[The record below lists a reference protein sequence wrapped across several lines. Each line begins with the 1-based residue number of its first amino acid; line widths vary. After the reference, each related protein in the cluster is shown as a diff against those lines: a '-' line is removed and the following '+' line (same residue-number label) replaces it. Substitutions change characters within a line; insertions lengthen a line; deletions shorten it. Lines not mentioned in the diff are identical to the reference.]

1 MEKLIDSYKYYYIM
15 HNVDKLIHTNNTYNI
30 RRYINEYKYSG
41 LKKVKIKP
49 RRTH

>member
-1 MEKLIDSYKYYYIM
+1 MNK
-15 HNVDKLIHTNNTYNI
+15 VDKINTYNNTYNI